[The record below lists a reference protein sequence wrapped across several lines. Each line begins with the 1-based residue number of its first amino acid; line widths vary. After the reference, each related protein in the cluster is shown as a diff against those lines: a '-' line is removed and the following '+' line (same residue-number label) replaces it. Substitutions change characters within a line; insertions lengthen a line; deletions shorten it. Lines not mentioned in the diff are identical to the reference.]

1 MSEIRNVFIQLIEKP
16 ARKVI
21 LKRGIKGMTTGA
33 IVTKLAVMYG
43 AF

>member
-21 LKRGIKGMTTGA
+21 LKRGMPLVA
-33 IVTKLAVMYG
+33 
-43 AF
+43 